1 MKIKMMTRTLLLAP
15 LAAALLAACSTVPPL
30 AADQLAVP
38 AAYKEDSPGWK
49 PAQPAEAQ
57 ERGQWWRAF
66 RDPVLDEL
74 EERAAAS
81 SPTAQAA
88 AARVRQ
94 ARALAGMASAA
105 RSPQVQAGVGATRS
119 RPSDAALGLVDG
131 TPVAPAN
138 LYRAQLSASYEAD
151 LFGRIGAAA
160 RAAGHDAAASQAAYR
175 SALLSLQADVAQ
187 AWLRLRALDAE
198 LETVE
203 RAVRLRD
210 ESVRLT
216 QRRFELGD
224 IGEFDLS
231 RARTELSAARAELAA
246 VRRERTAL
254 EHALATL
261 VGTTPAQFEAKPTTA
276 AAELP
281 QIPAGLP
288 SALLERRPDISAAQ
302 QALFAA
308 NARIGEAR
316 AARFPSLTLSAA
328 AGTETGAGANLL
340 AAGARSWMA
349 GALLALPLLDGGRN
363 RANAD
368 RADAARDEALANY
381 RQQVLTAFREVED
394 NLSGLRLLS
403 EQAREVDDAVVSARR
418 AAELALKLYQAGRS
432 GYVDLL
438 DAQRNLAAVERSA
451 AQLRGERAVT
461 TVALVRA
468 LGGGWN

>member
-1 MKIKMMTRTLLLAP
+1 MKLNNLKLVLAP
-15 LAAALLAACSTVPPL
+15 LAAAVLAACSSVPPL
-30 AADQLAVP
+30 PPDPVAVP
-38 AAYKEDSPGWK
+38 DAYKEAPAGWK

-74 EERAAAS
+74 VERATAS

-94 ARALAGMASAA
+94 ARALAGIAAAA
-105 RSPQVQAGVGATRS
+105 RSPQVDVGVGASRA
-119 RPSDAALGLVDG
+119 RPSDASLGLADG
-131 TPVAPAN
+131 TPVPAAN
-138 LYRAQLSASYEAD
+138 LYRAQLTASYEAD

-160 RAAGHDAAASQAAYR
+160 SAAGHDAAAAQAAYR
-175 SALLSLQADVAQ
+175 SALLALQADVAQ
-187 AWLRLRALDAE
+187 TWLRLRAVDEE
-198 LETVE
+198 LETLE

-231 RARTELSAARAELAA
+231 RARTELSAARAEVAA
-246 VRRERTAL
+246 VRRQRATL

-261 VGTTPAQFEAKPTTA
+261 VGTTPAQFELKAVGQA
-276 AAELP
+276 SELP
-281 QIPAGLP
+281 QVPAGLP

-316 AARFPSLTLSAA
+316 AARFPSLTLTAL
-328 AGTETGAGANLL
+328 AGSETGTGANLL
-340 AAGARSWMA
+340 TAGARTWMA
-349 GALLALPLLDGGRN
+349 GALLAMPLLDGGRN
-363 RANAD
+363 RANVG
-368 RADAARDEALANY
+368 RAEAARDEALANY
-381 RQQVLTAFREVED
+381 RQQVLAAFREVED
-394 NLSGLRLLS
+394 NLAGLRLLS
-403 EQAREVDDAVVSARR
+403 DQARETDDAVVSARR
-418 AAELALKLYQAGRS
+418 SAELALKLYQAGRS
-432 GYVDLL
+432 GYVELL
-438 DAQRNLAAVERSA
+438 DAQRNLAAVERNA
-451 AQLRGERAVT
+451 ALLRGERAVT

-468 LGGGWN
+468 LGGGWE